1 MSDNIESKKKDLF
14 NLDEEEYLED
24 DNYFKI
30 DEKNTFSIGD
40 SKDSKEKLNRI
51 LDDNKEFMEEN
62 LEEQKKIL
70 SLFYEKKYKTDSD
83 SFNICYNIGKQLKK
97 SMNINKKNIDEKLDY
112 FINLKNSFKYS
123 HKFEFNKEN
132 IKYLGFILSYSYSKF
147 GSFKINNSKDLQTK
161 LDKTKD
167 EKIDIL
173 MLFFDDCFKQS
184 KSPTECSKSLFCKKN
199 KQNFPLPGSFI
210 FLINSFIYIN
220 IIEINFNL
228 DEEKLTKDEINLF
241 IISILNIQNIFPN
254 KITIK
259 INLIHEQ
266 LQCSLYKRF
275 YRELFKNAKKGK
287 FKLVYINKDDIYK
300 RKWDF
305 ETEFLL
311 EKYRKNK
318 KKINNDENDNN
329 NEKYNLKENDNDDLL
344 NTPLSEEVDFSTNM
358 NTSTSSSNKS
368 INSIQKKIELLDN
381 KSYNKKKDL
390 DIFKS
395 QSITPFSNLKDD
407 IDTSSNFDDSSTM
420 SKRSTM
426 LKSILSNKLSLK
438 NSYNL
443 LSKKVKKP
451 NENYEDMSYH
461 ELIIYFKNSLELILL
476 TINSL
481 NNFTNMKRL
490 DLVINDFYQ
499 NEFVNLLNIY
509 SSSEENKNFHIVDA
523 LINNVVNLNLD
534 ELNIETNILDNIA
547 FNKILSFI
555 HNNHS
560 ISSLKLSFFSSDVT
574 YSNQSIYKIYY
585 QNFDEKKASIPIS
598 EIINL
603 LLPFFIE
610 NLEVLFELI
619 KKKDFKQIGVNFD
632 TPDIIEVNN
641 SYMNTIFKFLMNI
654 LFLVDNPQSYV
665 EKLTILSP
673 STKLDSR
680 YLPSIENILEDIK
693 FNENNKVLTE
703 LSLHMQLYMIKN
715 IKNLITERLILLNIG
730 DCDIYTFRELTKF
743 LTSPKFCTKSSL
755 NKLSISL
762 LDSIID
768 LREEIKNILERIFS
782 IKIKQLTE
790 LNIYTNISI
799 SIIEG
804 ENLLNIFK
812 NNWISKCRLILNYN
826 NDKDIRPLDEGK
838 NSIKYLVPR
847 CLENK
852 LLSNDEL
859 VIRNKIFFI
868 KERNNIYEYD
878 NDDLIYW
885 ILVYY
890 LNKKNINQSSKKDIV
905 FNILKYIYFT
915 KYVEIINILED

>member
-1 MSDNIESKKKDLF
+1 MSDNIESKKTDLF
-14 NLDEEEYLED
+14 NLDEDEYLED

-40 SKDSKEKLNRI
+40 SKDCKEKLNRI
-51 LDDNKEFMEEN
+51 LDDNKEFIEEN

-70 SLFYEKKYKTDSD
+70 SSFYEKKFKTDSD

-97 SMNINKKNIDEKLDY
+97 SLNINKKVIDEKLDY

-123 HKFEFNKEN
+123 HKFGFNKEN
-132 IKYLGFILSYSYSKF
+132 IKYLGYILSYSYSKF
-147 GSFKINNSKDLQTK
+147 SSFKINNSKDLKTK

-184 KSPTECSKSLFCKKN
+184 KSPTECSKSLFCHKN
-199 KQNFPLPGSFI
+199 KQNFALPGAFI

-220 IIEINFNL
+220 TIEINYNL

-275 YRELFKNAKKGK
+275 YQELYKNSKKGK
-287 FKLVYINKDDIYK
+287 FKLIYMNKDDIYE

-311 EKYRKNK
+311 EKFRKNK
-318 KKINNDENDNN
+318 KSNNNDDSDNN
-329 NEKYNLKENDNDDLL
+329 KEKINLKENDNIDEL
-344 NTPLSEEVDFSTNM
+344 NIPLSEEVEYSLNM

-368 INSIQKKIELLDN
+368 INTIKKNELFDIN
-381 KSYNKKKDL
+381 KSYNKRKDL
-390 DIFKS
+390 DIYKS
-395 QSITPFSNLKDD
+395 QKHLNITPFNIND
-407 IDTSSNFDDSSTM
+407 IDTSSSNIEDSSVL
-420 SKRSTM
+420 SKNDPM
-426 LKSILSNKLSLK
+426 IKSLMGKTISLM
-438 NSYNL
+438 NSYN
-443 LSKKVKKP
+443 SQKAKKT
-451 NENYEDMSYH
+451 NESYENMSYH
-461 ELIIYFKNSLELILL
+461 NIIGYFKNSLELILL

-490 DLVINDFYQ
+490 DLIISDFYQ

-509 SSSEENKNFHIVDA
+509 SSSEENKNFHIVNI
-523 LINNVVNLNLD
+523 LINNVVNLE
-534 ELNIETNILDNIA
+534 ELNIEANILDNIA
-547 FNKILSFI
+547 FNKIVSFI
-555 HNNHS
+555 YNNHS
-560 ISSLKLSFFSSDVT
+560 ISSLKLSFFSSDAT
-574 YSNQSIYKIYY
+574 YLNQSIYKIYY
-585 QNFDEKKASIPIS
+585 QNFDEKKASISIS

-619 KKKDFKQIGVNFD
+619 KIKDYKQIGVNFD

-654 LFLVDNPQSYV
+654 LFLVDNPESFV
-665 EKLTILSP
+665 EKLIILSP

-680 YLPSIENILEDIK
+680 YLPSIENILEDIN
-693 FNENNKVLTE
+693 FNKNNKVLTE

-743 LTSPKFCTKSSL
+743 LTSAKFCIKSSL

-768 LREEIKNILERIFS
+768 LSKEIRRILERIFS

-790 LNIYTNISI
+790 LNIYTNIYI
-799 SIIEG
+799 SNIADSK
-804 ENLLNIFK
+804 LLKIFES
-812 NNWISKCRLILNYN
+812 NWISKCRLLLNIN
-826 NDKDIRPLDEGK
+826 NDKDIRLLDEGK
-838 NSIKYLVPR
+838 NNIKYLVPR

-859 VIRNKIFFI
+859 VIRNKIFFS
-868 KERNNIYEYD
+868 KEKNNIYEYD
-878 NDDLIYW
+878 NDDIIYW
-885 ILVYY
+885 ILVQYF
-890 LNKKNINQSSKKDIV
+890 NKKNINQNIKKDIV
-905 FNILKYIYFT
+905 FNILKYIYFI
-915 KYVEIINILED
+915 KYVEIKYKLED